1 MPPGRDLIIRLYGL
15 ALQIMVVGLYWLA
28 LGRDSVVR
36 TEMGQVEA
44 GTGEQKCMNLLCK
57 IHYKMYNMPSVKS

>member
-15 ALQIMVVGLYWLA
+15 ALQIMVGLYWLA

-36 TEMGQVEA
+36 TEMGKQA
-44 GTGEQKCMNLLCK
+44 SCA
-57 IHYKMYNMPSVKS
+57 KMYEHIVQNAKR

>member
-36 TEMGQVEA
+36 TEMGKQA
-44 GTGEQKCMNLLCK
+44 SCA
-57 IHYKMYNMPSVKS
+57 KMYEHIVQYDKC

>member
-15 ALQIMVVGLYWLA
+15 ALQIMVGLCWLA

-36 TEMGQVEA
+36 TEMGRH
-44 GTGEQKCMNLLCK
+44 GEQKGMNTLC
-57 IHYKMYNMPSVKS
+57 NMPSVKS

>member
-15 ALQIMVVGLYWLA
+15 ALQIMVGLCWLA

-36 TEMGQVEA
+36 TEMGRH
-44 GTGEQKCMNLLCK
+44 GEQKGMNILC
-57 IHYKMYNMPSVKS
+57 NMPSVKS